1 MDLLNKLTKRLPE
14 HDKFEIET
22 SIDQV
27 TDRLKE
33 DSRIDIENGNID
45 IGGLKSVQNEIK
57 RRNIR
62 FLSLLLD
69 LVYLCGITA
78 RFLDSYLKV

>member
-1 MDLLNKLTKRLPE
+1 MSTFTDTKGNDVSKNER
-14 HDKFEIET
+14 HNKFEIET

-45 IGGLKSVQNEIK
+45 IGGLKTVQNEVNNK
-57 RRNIR
+57 DVNIQEMKHICIVSEDCVR
-62 FLSLLLD
+62 S
-69 LVYLCGITA
+69 I
-78 RFLDSYLKV
+78 